1 MINFLIKPGCPAP
14 NLPISVL
21 IYSRF
26 FIVTNA
32 NWVSKVDNGLFS
44 SASFRFATCSL
55 IDCFNFS
62 ISAK

>member
-1 MINFLIKPGCPAP
+1 MINFLIKPGCPEP

-21 IYSRF
+21 IYSCF
-26 FIVTNA
+26 FVTNA